1 MNAFTTKALAALVL
15 AGVMTAPAAANV
27 QRDVQQSITSG
38 NVNVTLDEA
47 GVATLGGYTDSIS
60 RIAAKRAAEKNPDV
74 DSVIN
79 LLERS

>member
-15 AGVMTAPAAANV
+15 AGVMAAPAAASV
-27 QRDVQQSITSG
+27 QRDVQQAISGG
-38 NVNVTLDEA
+38 NVNVTLNEA
-47 GVATLGGYTDSIS
+47 GVATLSGYTDNVS
-60 RIAAKRAAEKNPDV
+60 RLAAERAATSNPDV